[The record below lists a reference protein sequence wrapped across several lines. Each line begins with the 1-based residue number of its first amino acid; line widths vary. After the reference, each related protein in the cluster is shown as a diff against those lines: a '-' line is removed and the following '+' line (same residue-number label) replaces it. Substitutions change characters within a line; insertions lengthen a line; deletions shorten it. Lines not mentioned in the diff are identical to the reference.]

1 MPMKPKR
8 KPGPPRSRI
17 EVRAFACTEK
27 VLEVCAQLPAQGGDP
42 QVLREYVAESA
53 RKIFQAAVAG
63 VLVRE
68 GESYQQGAVS
78 SDEETKKTQA
88 ALLSHVRSFAV
99 QAIEQKRLL
108 NFRFAY
114 RDPEG
119 EEIYYGL
126 AQPLITCQSTG
137 VLLVV
142 RSTVFAPEEVSAF
155 SVLGNVARLTFENAE
170 LMGLYA
176 GQKQDVNQLLE
187 ISAELGNAPRLD
199 TFLPKFVMRAAEFLD
214 FERAFVAVVEADE
227 CRIRWGAS
235 KGMPSRL
242 DFDFSAVGR
251 RLLETRNPQVVEDVR
266 QLPPHEKTQ
275 LLRWES
281 RLKQFVGVPLVSG
294 DGRPLG
300 VFGLMDKKGAGQ
312 ITPDDVRRA
321 RALGAEVTVALE
333 SAHNLQLSE
342 QHRKRTEDLMEMALD
357 LGSALRLPDFV
368 KNFTVRVAG
377 MIGAECAVLA
387 LAQGNKV
394 ESVGFF
400 GLKPEREM
408 QRKLNAA
415 FSEYAEQH
423 PELKITG
430 NGAQTLGGD
439 LASVF
444 GWHNLTLVR
453 LEGTEGDLLGVLAL
467 ANVSRELMP
476 NDLNLLQ
483 ALIVHA
489 SVALENSRLFTR
501 ITQSSRQWAEIFDSI
516 SDYIVVHDEQ
526 YEVLRV
532 NRSLAEFIGVRPAEL
547 IGLSMRALGSIAS
560 DSPQL
565 CPFCRSENESDEYLH
580 PVLERTYLVSSSSI
594 HGALDEGMQTVHV
607 LKDIT
612 DRREAEQRYRELF
625 DNVQEGVFFASPESH
640 FIEVNDALVRMLG
653 YQTREEVLKL
663 DLQTQVYVS
672 AEQRDE
678 ITRQLHDKG
687 VVRNFEVTLCRRDGT
702 MIHAL
707 ENAFVVRDGQ
717 GKILQYRGVFLDITE
732 VKNFQAQLQRER
744 DFTSKILNNTQT
756 MIMVAD
762 TAGLISYANQRSY
775 EAGGFEQNELVGN
788 RLDRIISP
796 SHQKV
801 FSEAFESSLHGMQS
815 DNLEL
820 MIARGNGSQGK
831 FSVNLSPMRD
841 DRADV
846 NSVVVLMTDIT
857 DAAMIQAKLMHTE
870 KMAAVGQLVSGVA
883 HEVNNPLTAIMGFS
897 DLLMENP
904 EVPGSARKDLQVI
917 LEEAQR
923 TKEIVQN
930 LLSFARQRPPQRQP
944 VQINGILRKT
954 IALRAYDFSNHGV
967 QIVEKFD
974 ERLPE
979 LIGDSHQLQQVFLNI
994 LNNAYDAVQAAGR
1007 PGLIEIE
1014 TVHDGGWVEVLLR
1027 DNGEGIKQP
1036 ERIFDPFF
1044 TTKEVGQ
1051 GTGLGLSICYGIV
1064 REHEGE
1070 ILCANNLETPG
1081 ATFSVRL
1088 PIHTKADLKLMT
1100 AAGAKQ

>member
-1 MPMKPKR
+1 MD
-8 KPGPPRSRI
+8 G
-17 EVRAFACTEK
+17 
-27 VLEVCAQLPAQGGDP
+27 VLEACAQLKSFGQASA
-42 QVLREYVAESA
+42 LRQHITESA
-53 RKIFQAAVAG
+53 RDIFQAVMTG
-63 VLVRE
+63 IMVRE
-68 GESYQQGAVS
+68 GESFLPEAIC
-78 SDEETKKTQA
+78 SDVDEPADEK
-88 ALLSHVRSFAV
+88 ALLEHVRSFAA
-99 QAIEQKRLL
+99 QAMEQKRLL
-108 NFRFAY
+108 SFRFSY
-114 RDPEG
+114 RSAGG
-119 EEIYYGL
+119 ESVTHGL
-126 AQPLITCQSTG
+126 AQPMATTETAA
-137 VLLVV
+137 VLLAV
-142 RSTVFAPEEVSAF
+142 RNNAFSDADVSAF
-155 SVLGNVARLTFENAE
+155 SVLGNMAHQALENSE
-170 LMGLYA
+170 LRGLYS
-176 GQKQDVNQLLE
+176 GQKQELDQLLE
-187 ISAELGNAPRLD
+187 ISAELGASSQLES
-199 TFLPKFVMRAAEFLD
+199 FLPRFVVRAADFLC
-214 FERAFVAVVEADE
+214 FSRAFVALVDHSE
-227 CRIRWGAS
+227 CRLRWGAN
-235 KGMPSRL
+235 KGTPNRL
-242 DFDFSAVGR
+242 EIDISAVAKR
-251 RLLETRNPQVVEDVR
+251 AIDSRSPHLCDDIN
-266 QLPPHEKTQ
+266 QLPQNEKMQ
-275 LLRWES
+275 LRRWES
-281 RLKQFVGVPLVSG
+281 DLQQYLGIPLITA

-300 VFGLMDKKGAGQ
+300 VLGLLDKKNKAR
-312 ITPDDVRRA
+312 IAPEDVHRA
-321 RALGAEVTVALE
+321 RVLGAEITLALE
-333 SAHNLQLSE
+333 AAHNLQLSD

-368 KNFTVRVAG
+368 KNFTERVAA
-377 MIGAECAVLA
+377 MIGARSAILS

-400 GLKPEREM
+400 GPRPDRDL

-415 FSEYAEQH
+415 FSEYAERH
-423 PELKITG
+423 PDLKITG
-430 NGAQTLGGD
+430 SGVQALGAD
-439 LASVF
+439 LVAAC
-444 GWHNLTLVR
+444 GWQNLTLVR
-453 LEGTEGDLLGVLAL
+453 LEGTENDLLGILAL
-467 ANVSRELMP
+467 ADITRELMP

-516 SDYIVVHDEQ
+516 SDFIVVHDEQ
-526 YEVLRV
+526 FEVLRV

-547 IGLSMRALGSIAS
+547 IGLSMRALVSIAS
-560 DSPQL
+560 DSPQP
-565 CPFCRSENESDEYLH
+565 CPFCRAENESDEYLH
-580 PVLERTYLVSSSSI
+580 PVLERTYLVSSSRI
-594 HGALDEGMQTVHV
+594 HGALDEGLQTVHV

-625 DNVQEGVFFASPESH
+625 DNVQEGVFFASPEGH

-678 ITRQLHDKG
+678 ITRQLSGKG
-687 VVRNFEVTLCRRDGT
+687 AIRNFEVTLSRRDRT

-707 ENAFVVRDGQ
+707 ENAFVVKDGQ
-717 GKILQYRGVFLDITE
+717 GKIMQYRGVFLDITE
-732 VKNFQAQLQRER
+732 VKNFQEQLQRER

-756 MIMVAD
+756 MIVVAD
-762 TAGLISYANQRSY
+762 TAGLISYANQRVY
-775 EAGGFEQNELVGN
+775 EGGGFDQHELVGN
-788 RLDRIISP
+788 RLDRIVSF
-796 SHQKV
+796 SHKKA
-801 FSEAFESSLHGMQS
+801 FAEAFDASLHGLQS

-820 MIARGNGSQGK
+820 MITRGNGTQGK

-841 DRADV
+841 DRGEV
-846 NSVVVLMTDIT
+846 SSVVVLMTDIT
-857 DAAMIQAKLMHTE
+857 DTSMIQAKLMHTE

-944 VQINGILRKT
+944 LQLNNILRKT
-954 IALRAYDFSNHGV
+954 IALRSYDFANHGV

-994 LNNAYDAVQAAGR
+994 LNNAYDAVQSAGR

-1014 TVHDGGWVEVLLR
+1014 TIHDGGWVEVLFR
-1027 DNGEGIKQP
+1027 DNGEGIQHP

-1070 ILCANNLETPG
+1070 ILCANNQETHG

-1088 PIHTKADLKLMT
+1088 PVRTRTDLKLVV
-1100 AAGAKQ
+1100 AVGAKQ

>member
-1 MPMKPKR
+1 VKPKQ
-8 KPGPPRSRI
+8 KPAPARSRTL
-17 EVRAFACTEK
+17 VRSSACAER
-27 VLEVCAQLPAQGGDP
+27 VLEACQQIPALGAEP
-42 QVLREYVAESA
+42 PVLREYIVSA
-53 RKIFQAAVAG
+53 AGSVFQAEAAGMLLREEEGYVPVAVVATVEDG
-63 VLVRE
+63 S
-68 GESYQQGAVS
+68 G
-78 SDEETKKTQA
+78 SD
-88 ALLSHVRSFAV
+88 ALLTHARSFAM
-99 QAIEQKRLL
+99 QAVEQKRLL
-108 NFRFAY
+108 NFRFSF
-114 RDPEG
+114 RSSEG
-119 EEIYYGL
+119 ETVYHGL
-126 AQPLITCQSTG
+126 AQPLLTAQATA

-142 RSTVFAPEEVSAF
+142 RSEPFLQAEVAAFAS
-155 SVLGNVARLTFENAE
+155 LGSIGRMALDNSELT
-170 LMGLYA
+170 GLYSA
-176 GQKQDVNQLLE
+176 QKQDLDQLLE
-187 ISAELGNAPRLD
+187 MSSGLGATSRLES
-199 TFLPKFVMRAAEFLD
+199 FLPKFAVQAANFLG
-214 FERAFVAVVEADE
+214 FSRAFIALVDDGE
-227 CRIRWGAS
+227 CRLRWGAN
-235 KGMPSRL
+235 KGVPSRL
-242 DFDFSAVGR
+242 EIDISAVGSR
-251 RLLETRNPQVVEDVR
+251 VLESRNPCAYEDIN
-266 QLPPHEKTQ
+266 QLAANEKAQ
-275 LLRWES
+275 LLRWEAG
-281 RLKQFVGVPLVSG
+281 LKQFLGIPLMTS
-294 DGRPLG
+294 DGHPLG
-300 VFGLMDKKGAGQ
+300 VLGLLDKKIKSR
-312 ITPDDVRRA
+312 ITPDDIRRA
-321 RALGAEVTVALE
+321 RVLGAEITVALE
-333 SAHNLQLSE
+333 AAHNLQLSD

-368 KNFTVRVAG
+368 KNFTQRVAG
-377 MIGAECAVLA
+377 MIGANTAILA

-400 GLKPEREM
+400 GPRPEREL

-415 FSEYAEQH
+415 FSEYAERH
-423 PELKITG
+423 SDLKISG
-430 NGAQTLGGD
+430 NGAQLLAGD
-439 LASVF
+439 LASAC
-444 GWHNLTLVR
+444 GWQNLTLVR
-453 LEGTEGDLLGVLAL
+453 LEGTEGDLLGILAL
-467 ANVSRELMP
+467 ADITRELMP

-516 SDYIVVHDEQ
+516 SDFIVVHDELYQ
-526 YEVLRV
+526 VLRV

-547 IGLSMRALGSIAS
+547 IGLSMHALVSITS
-560 DSPQL
+560 DSPHP
-565 CPFCRSENESDEYLH
+565 CPFCRGENQSDEYLH
-580 PVLERTYLVSSSSI
+580 PVLERTYLVSSSRI
-594 HGALDEGMQTVHV
+594 HGALDEGLQTVHV

-625 DNVQEGVFFASPESH
+625 DNVQEGVFFASPEGH

-678 ITRQLHDKG
+678 ITRQLTANG
-687 VVRNFEVTLCRRDGT
+687 AVRNFEVTLSRRDGT

-707 ENAFVVRDGQ
+707 ENAFVVKDGQ

-775 EAGGFEQNELVGN
+775 DAGGFDQNELVGN

-796 SHQKV
+796 AHKKI
-801 FSEAFESSLHGMQS
+801 FAEAFDASLHGLQS

-820 MIARGNGSQGK
+820 LIARGNGTQGK

-841 DRADV
+841 DRNEV
-846 NSVVVLMTDIT
+846 SSVVVLMTDIT
-857 DAAMIQAKLMHTE
+857 DASMIQAKLMHTE

-944 VQINGILRKT
+944 VQINEILRKT
-954 IALRAYDFSNHGV
+954 IALRAYDFANHGV
-967 QIVEKFD
+967 QIVEKYD
-974 ERLPE
+974 EPLPE
-979 LIGDSHQLQQVFLNI
+979 LVGDSHQLQQVFLNI
-994 LNNAYDAVQAAGR
+994 LNNAYDAIHAAGR

-1014 TVHDGGWVEVLLR
+1014 TLHDGGWVEVLFR
-1027 DNGEGIKQP
+1027 DNGEGIQNP

-1070 ILCANNLETPG
+1070 ILCANNQETEG

-1088 PIHTKADLKLMT
+1088 PIRTKADLKLVV
-1100 AAGAKQ
+1100 AAGARP

>member
-1 MPMKPKR
+1 MRPTRKAAQVRSKP
-8 KPGPPRSRI
+8 PIRSSVSM
-17 EVRAFACTEK
+17 EE
-27 VLEVCAQLPAQGGDP
+27 VLEECAKLPSLSGEPSVQR
-42 QVLREYVAESA
+42 QYIAESA

-63 VLVRE
+63 MMVRQ
-68 GESYQQGAVS
+68 GENYLPGAVCTEA
-78 SDEETKKTQA
+78 DEPADKK
-88 ALLSHVRSFAV
+88 ALLEHARSFAT

-108 NFRFAY
+108 DFRFSFRSQGTEA
-114 RDPEG
+114 
-119 EEIYYGL
+119 IYYGL
-126 AQPLITCQSTG
+126 AHPMATTEAVA

-142 RSTVFAPEEVSAF
+142 RNSMFSPAELSAL
-155 SVLGNVARLTFENAE
+155 SVLGNIARLALDNSE
-170 LMGLYA
+170 LASLYST
-176 GQKQDVNQLLE
+176 QKHDLDQLLD
-187 ISAELGNAPRLD
+187 ISAELGATAQLES
-199 TFLPKFVMRAAEFLD
+199 FLPKFVVRAAEFVG
-214 FERAFVAVVEADE
+214 FSRAFVALVDSGE

-235 KGMPSRL
+235 KGASSRL
-242 DFDFSAVGR
+242 DFDVAAIAR
-251 RLLETRNPQVVEDVR
+251 RALETRTPHVCEDI
-266 QLPPHEKTQ
+266 TQ
-275 LLRWES
+275 LATNEKMQLFRWEPDV
-281 RLKQFVGVPLVSG
+281 KQYLGMPLMTA

-300 VFGLMDKKGAGQ
+300 VLGLVDKKNKARISQ
-312 ITPDDVRRA
+312 QDIRRA
-321 RALGAEVTVALE
+321 RVLGAEITVALE
-333 SAHNLQLSE
+333 AAHNLQLSD

-368 KNFTVRVAG
+368 KNFTERVAG
-377 MIGAECAVLA
+377 MIGAHSAVLA

-394 ESVGFF
+394 ESVGFC
-400 GLKPEREM
+400 GPRPERELL
-408 QRKLNAA
+408 RKLNAA
-415 FSEYAEQH
+415 FSEFAERH
-423 PELKITG
+423 PDLKITG
-430 NGAQTLGGD
+430 SGVQVLGPE
-439 LASVF
+439 LTTAC
-444 GWHNLTLVR
+444 GWQNLTLVR
-453 LEGTEGDLLGVLAL
+453 LEGTEADLLGILAL
-467 ANVSRELMP
+467 ADISRELMP

-516 SDYIVVHDEQ
+516 SDFIVVHDEQ
-526 YEVLRV
+526 FEVLRV

-547 IGLSMRALGSIAS
+547 IGLSMRALVSIAS
-560 DSPQL
+560 DSPEP
-565 CPFCRSENESDEYLH
+565 CPFCRGENESDEYLH
-580 PVLERTYLVSSSSI
+580 PVLERTYLVSSSRI
-594 HGALDEGMQTVHV
+594 HGALDEGLQTVHV

-625 DNVQEGVFFASPESH
+625 DNVQEGVFFASPEGH

-678 ITRQLHDKG
+678 ITRQLTERG
-687 VVRNFEVTLCRRDGT
+687 AIRNFEVTLSRRDST

-707 ENAFVVRDGQ
+707 ENAFVVKDGQ
-717 GKILQYRGVFLDITE
+717 GKIMQYRGVFLDITE

-762 TAGLISYANQRSY
+762 TAGLISYANQRVY
-775 EAGGFEQNELVGN
+775 EGGGFEQNELVGN
-788 RLDRIISP
+788 RLDRIISL
-796 SHQKV
+796 SHTKA
-801 FSEAFESSLHGMQS
+801 FSEAFDASLHGLQS

-820 MIARGNGSQGK
+820 MITRGNGTQGK

-841 DRADV
+841 DRGEV
-846 NSVVVLMTDIT
+846 SSVVVLMTDIT
-857 DAAMIQAKLMHTE
+857 DTSMIQAKLMHTE

-944 VQINGILRKT
+944 LQINNILRKT
-954 IALRAYDFSNHGV
+954 IALRSYDFANHGV

-994 LNNAYDAVQAAGR
+994 LNNAYDAVQSAGR

-1014 TVHDGGWVEVLLR
+1014 TVQDGGWVEVLFR
-1027 DNGEGIKQP
+1027 DNGEGIQHP

-1070 ILCANNLETPG
+1070 ILCANNQETQG

-1088 PIHTKADLKLMT
+1088 PVRTRTDLKLVV